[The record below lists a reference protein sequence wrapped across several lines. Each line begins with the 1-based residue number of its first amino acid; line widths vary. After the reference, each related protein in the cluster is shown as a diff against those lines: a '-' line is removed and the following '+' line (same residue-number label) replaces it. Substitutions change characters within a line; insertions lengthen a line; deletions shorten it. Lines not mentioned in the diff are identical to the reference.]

1 MTSISPTTIIEEPS
15 DDEDL
20 LTDIATQFRAGVELK
35 DRKYHLTTYPSCFV
49 GRDAVNFLINNG
61 LANSREEAVLL
72 GQSIM
77 TELSLFEHVTRD
89 HEFKDDYLYYHFAE
103 VRLCIV
109 GQISAHHML
118 ISVLI
123 SYAHIICSHHNMH
136 IPMLTSLI
144 SYSHIIF
151 IHHIHISYN
160 VEGRCIY
167 QSHHGEEVSVE

>member
-15 DDEDL
+15 DDKDL

-49 GRDAVNFLINNG
+49 GRAAVDFLINNG

-103 VRLCIV
+103 VCSYVYLIYSSW
-109 GQISAHHML
+109 QMSAHIIYQCL
-118 ISVLI
+118 LT
-123 SYAHIICSHHNMH
+123 SYAHIICTYLCSHYV
-136 IPMLTSLI
+136 TF
-144 SYSHIIF
+144 SHIIF
-151 IHHIHISYN
+151 IHHIHISYYA
-160 VEGRCIY
+160 EGRCIY

>member
-1 MTSISPTTIIEEPS
+1 MQYHRIANMSSKSPTTIIEEPN
-15 DDEDL
+15 DDKDL

-49 GRDAVNFLINNG
+49 GREAVNVLINNG

-103 VRLCIV
+103 VRDVSLTKC
-109 GQISAHHML
+109 L
-118 ISVLI
+118 LN
-123 SYAHIICSHHNMH
+123 HII
-136 IPMLTSLI
+136 
-144 SYSHIIF
+144 
-151 IHHIHISYN
+151 
-160 VEGRCIY
+160 
-167 QSHHGEEVSVE
+167 